1 MLFLILRVLSAILIA
16 ALIPSP
22 ADAAPV
28 QKAPVRQK
36 AAAEE
41 HYRQWLDRDVA
52 YIITPEEKAVYL
64 KLATAEEKDRFIEQF
79 WLRRDP
85 DRATSANEFKDEHY
99 RRIAYV
105 NKYFGSGI
113 PGWKTDRGKIYIL
126 HGEPAQIESH
136 SGGSYQR
143 TRSEGGG
150 TTSAFPFE
158 IWTYRHIEGIGDDI
172 RIEFVD
178 KTMTGKFTIATD
190 ASEKDALLRIPG
202 QGKTLLEEAG
212 AASKTDRVLGINQ
225 QQAFLQMGKSIRD
238 LPFERLA
245 QNADLEKAPPIR
257 FKELQQLITAKV
269 TYNTI
274 PLQVS
279 WDHFG
284 IDDRRALVPVTVS
297 LPADTLTY
305 KVESGKS
312 DRYATLQLYGR
323 ISDVSGR
330 MVYEFDQESSFY
342 PSPTAGS
349 FLLQRQFLLAP
360 GRYRLELVIKDT
372 VANQFGT
379 GLVGLVIPSY
389 PAGQPGISS
398 LLLARKIEIL
408 KEPPAGLEPFIYGDL
423 RVIPETSFEFKPEAQ
438 LGVYFQVTSHALD
451 GQNTAPA
458 QLTYRILRDGVA
470 VEEVQ
475 DVEGLTIHR
484 VTNGRL
490 IAYAF
495 LSLRK
500 LGPGLYTVE
509 VACNLPDGNK
519 VAANREIRI
528 L

>member
-1 MLFLILRVLSAILIA
+1 MLFLILKALLAIFIA
-16 ALIPSP
+16 TVVPRP
-22 ADAAPV
+22 AGGAPL
-28 QKAPVRQK
+28 QKAPARQK

-41 HYRQWLDRDVA
+41 HYRQWLERDVA
-52 YIITPEEKAVYL
+52 YIITSEEKSVFL

-85 DRATSANEFKDEHY
+85 DRATSVNEFKDEHY

-178 KTMTGKFTIATD
+178 KTLTGKYTIASD

-202 QGKTLLEEAG
+202 LGKTLLEEAG
-212 AASKTDRVLGINQ
+212 AASKTDRLLGINQ

-245 QNADLEKAPPIR
+245 QSADLEKAQPIR

-274 PLQVS
+274 PLQLS

-284 IDDRRALVPVTVS
+284 IDERRAWVPVTVS
-297 LPADTLTY
+297 LPADALAY
-305 KVESGKS
+305 KTESGKS
-312 DRYATLQLYGR
+312 DRFATLQLYGR
-323 ISDVSGR
+323 ISDMSGR
-330 MVYEFDQESSFY
+330 MVHEFDQESSFR
-342 PSPTAGS
+342 PSRTAGS

-360 GRYRLELVIKDT
+360 GRYRLELVVKDA
-372 VANQFGT
+372 VADRFGT

-408 KEPPAGLEPFIYGDL
+408 KEPPVAAEPFIYGDL
-423 RVIPETSFEFKPEAQ
+423 RVIPETRFEFRPDAQ
-438 LGVYFQVTSHALD
+438 LGVYFQVTSVALD
-451 GQNTAPA
+451 GQNAASA
-458 QLTYRILRDGVA
+458 QLTYRILREGVA

-475 DVEGLTIHR
+475 DTEGLTVHR
-484 VTNGRL
+484 ITNGRL

-519 VAANREIRI
+519 VSASREIRI